1 MPALYPP
8 LVPSRDTPGAE
19 PDDRPVPLV
28 TSLGLPGSRMA
39 VFLGFWIV
47 VDLEAGFA
55 ETINLGSLPQDN
67 SADGADQ
74 EPSFVQPLRCAHDKQ
89 DRDETHDLNEI
100 GGDEH
105 ADSTGLIVPAYV
117 VAYQEADAK
126 EQHHQHSPEGAG
138 ESPFSAVKR
147 KGDHGTDN

>member
-8 LVPSRDTPGAE
+8 LDPSRDTPGAE

-28 TSLGLPGSRMA
+28 PSLGLPGSRIA

-47 VDLEAGFA
+47 VNLEAGFA
-55 ETINLGSLPQDN
+55 ETVNFGSLPQDN

-74 EPSFVQPLRCAHDKQ
+74 EPAFVQPLRGAHDKK
-89 DRDETHDLNEI
+89 DRRETHDLDEI
-100 GGDEH
+100 GGNEH
-105 ADSTGLIVPAYV
+105 ADCTGRIVPADV

-126 EQHHQHSPEGAG
+126 TQHHQHS
-138 ESPFSAVKR
+138 
-147 KGDHGTDN
+147 